1 MEARISTLKTA
12 DSKGTA
18 TTKKSDTLKKSSL
31 EWFKLEAN
39 KQKKTHE
46 LKYVFRVFLDYDST
60 KLKLIKCPFIMN

>member
-39 KQKKTHE
+39 KQKTNKKN
-46 LKYVFRVFLDYDST
+46 L
-60 KLKLIKCPFIMN
+60 MNLNMSLGYF